1 MPEMTT
7 GQGGAG
13 SDARGWD
20 EEGYKKSI
28 LRERELRCRTVFRTA
43 FSPSSNPNPETL
55 VVASSDGSLAS
66 YSLASCIASMYQH
79 PQVDTVTEQWAA
91 ADPLLAEP
99 HSIIQAHKGPIYDL
113 KFYRHGDDC
122 LLFSCGDDGR
132 LRAWNWKELL
142 SSHIVADRQGNS
154 LKPILD
160 LANPQHEGPWGA
172 LSPIP
177 ENNAITVNEQDGS
190 VYSAA
195 GDARAYSWDIETGK
209 QKMVFKG
216 HVDYLHCITAHKSSH
231 QIITG
236 SEDGTTR
243 IWDCRSG
250 LCTQIIH
257 PGKNFKSEQSSWVSC
272 IDIDSSES
280 WLACG
285 TGTGLSV
292 WSLLSYECIF
302 SMGHFAPVQDLLF
315 DNNQIVAVGSEP
327 VLTRF
332 SINGTTLSQLKCAPQ
347 SAFSVSLHHPS
358 GVIAVGGY
366 GALVD
371 VLTQFGSHLCTF
383 RCPGLDNYS

>member
-1 MPEMTT
+1 MATEQEGT
-7 GQGGAG
+7 GG
-13 SDARGWD
+13 DARCWD
-20 EEGYKKSI
+20 EERYRKSI
-28 LRERELRCRTVFRTA
+28 LQERELRCRTVFRTA
-43 FSPSSNPNPETL
+43 FAPSQNPNPEIL
-55 VVASSDGSLAS
+55 VVASSDGSLSS
-66 YSLASCIASMYQH
+66 YSLPSCIASMSQYQ
-79 PQVDTVTEQWAA
+79 QLDMVTNQRTV
-91 ADPLLAEP
+91 ADPLSADPL
-99 HSIIQAHKGPIYDL
+99 SIIQAHKGPTYDL
-113 KFYRHGDDC
+113 KFYSHGENN

-132 LRAWNWKELL
+132 LRGWNWKEIL
-142 SSHIVADRQGNS
+142 SSHIVVDKKTQGNL

-177 ENNAITVNEQDGS
+177 ETNAITINEQEGS

-209 QKMVFKG
+209 QKMVFRG
-216 HVDYLHCITAHKSSH
+216 HTDYLHCISARKSSH

-250 LCTQIIH
+250 LCTQIIQS
-257 PGKNFKSEQSSWVSC
+257 GRNLKSKLSSWVSSVA
-272 IDIDSSES
+272 IDSSES

-302 SMGHFAPVQDLLF
+302 SIGHYAPVQDLLF
-315 DNNQIVAVGSEP
+315 DDNQIVAVGSEP

-332 SINGTTLSQLKCAPQ
+332 SINGATLSQLKCAPQ
-347 SAFSVSLHHPS
+347 SAFSVSLHPS

-371 VLTQFGSHLCTF
+371 VLSQFGSHLCTF
-383 RCPGLDNYS
+383 YCMGLDNDS